1 MPFSA
6 EFQCQRWQKLDYQAG
21 TTTLKCVCVCDVC
34 ISFGVAAWLNWI
46 KVFYFFILFACLLC
60 FGHSSGLCLN
70 FFSSLDKL
78 AASLNRKA
86 VGQQFQ
92 SGQCEPLDSSTS
104 PMLLL
109 NFILFAYSSLVVS
122 QFTYTNQSVS
132 ADKNKKKAITICCG
146 HISLFCSM
154 ANYCLQNVIRRK
166 TCLFDFFY
174 IFYIF

>member
-1 MPFSA
+1 MLSFSVSVDKKI
-6 EFQCQRWQKLDYQAG
+6 KLAG
-21 TTTLKCVCVCDVC
+21 RDDDTQVCV
-34 ISFGVAAWLNWI
+34 FEMY
-46 KVFYFFILFACLLC
+46 VFPSVLPLDSIESKFFTFFILFACLLC

-70 FFSSLDKL
+70 FFSLLDKL
-78 AASLNRKA
+78 AASLNREA

-92 SGQCEPLDSSTS
+92 CGQCEPLDSSTS

-109 NFILFAYSSLVVS
+109 NFMLFVYSSLVVS

-154 ANYCLQNVIRRK
+154 ANLIYHCKL
-166 TCLFDFFY
+166 LFAECNQKKNLSV
-174 IFYIF
+174 